1 MCSGVYP
8 AQKRIIT
15 HIGKAW
21 LLSYTMV
28 RKLRKSSK
36 NKIIS
41 NVFVCVCLTG
51 LQPMIHFLFVSL
63 LMLTWAKTQRSPTY
77 WILMSIKG
85 NDNSDTRQKRGGEEN
100 DLGSSLPC
108 TTAEICLW
116 LFITKDKKNKKKQIT
131 ATNLTVGAAPRLAT
145 AARSVYIC

>member
-15 HIGKAW
+15 HIGKAC
-21 LLSYTMV
+21 LLSYRMV
-28 RKLRKSSK
+28 RKLQKSSK
-36 NKIIS
+36 NKIIT

-63 LMLTWAKTQRSPTY
+63 LVQTWAKTQWSSTY

-85 NDNSDTRQKRGGEEN
+85 SDNSDTRQKRSGEEK

-116 LFITKDKKNKKKQIT
+116 LFITKDKKKNEQMT
-131 ATNLTVGAAPRLAT
+131 ATNLTVEAAPRLAT
-145 AARSVYIC
+145 AVRSVYIC